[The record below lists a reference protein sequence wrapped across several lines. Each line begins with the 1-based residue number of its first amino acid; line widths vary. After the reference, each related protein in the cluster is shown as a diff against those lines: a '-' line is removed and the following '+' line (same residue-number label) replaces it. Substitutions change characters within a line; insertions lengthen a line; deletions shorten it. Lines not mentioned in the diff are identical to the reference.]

1 MMRQSRQHM
10 TCRLGNLKSSHCG
23 RWKNRVFV
31 FSSKISF
38 QPIFYPKHPEN
49 ILETLLNQSMPT
61 QKPTNR
67 LKTRN
72 PPKIKILLELR
83 SVVLCVFKVKK
94 HLNVTPPHHMEPFNT
109 KINHFVARISPNN
122 HFLFLG

>member
-1 MMRQSRQHM
+1 M
-10 TCRLGNLKSSHCG
+10 TCRPGNLKSSHCG

-31 FSSKISF
+31 FSPKISF
-38 QPIFYPKHPEN
+38 QPIFDPKHPKN
-49 ILETLLNQSMPT
+49 ILEILLNQSMPT

-83 SVVLCVFKVKK
+83 SVVLDVFKVKK
-94 HLNVTPPHHMEPFNT
+94 HLNVTPLIIWNLLIQKSIVWWPESPPTTTFFFYA
-109 KINHFVARISPNN
+109 KI
-122 HFLFLG
+122 